1 MVPEAR
7 HCARPADPHQILL
20 HLQQVASLRPRRPE
34 DQPPAARLPRRPEER
49 LQIPVREKN
58 QRQAQRRSSVV
69 LHLRAAS
76 AQRLLPPGQTH
87 LLLCP
92 ALSVN
97 DDEYLVLLR
106 GQCGASE

>member
-20 HLQQVASLRPRRPE
+20 HLQQVASLRPGRPE
-34 DQPPAARLPRRPEER
+34 DQSHAARLPRRPEER

-58 QRQAQRRSSVV
+58 QRQTQRRPSVV
-69 LHLRAAS
+69 LHLRPAS
-76 AQRLLPPGQTH
+76 AQRLLPPGQTD

-92 ALSVN
+92 TFSVN

-106 GQCGASE
+106 GQLGVAE